1 MDRRSFLTSLTL
13 LGVTRKARPPI
24 TGGFVNDS
32 HVLGHQLRDGLILAA
47 PRETRRVAIA
57 VVGGGI
63 AGLSAAWRLQ
73 KRGMRDVVV
82 LEMEPEAGG
91 NARAGRNDVAAYP
104 WAAHYVPVPG
114 AQATLVRE
122 LFEELGVVRDGKWDE
137 RHLCHAPQERLFIH
151 GRWQEGLEPAVGPA
165 RRDRDQMARFDERV
179 RALRASGEFTI
190 PMAIGARPSPLDA
203 LSLAAWLDREGLDSP
218 WLRWM
223 LDYACRDDYGA
234 VSADT
239 SAWAGLHYFAA
250 REPDDP
256 GPLTWPEG
264 NGWITAKLLE
274 RVGEMVRTGS
284 VVSRIARDGTR
295 WRVTTPRVAWLADA
309 VIVAAPLFVAA
320 RLIEGLG
327 RPTDIAYSPWV
338 IANLTLD
345 RWPAERGVP
354 PAWDN
359 VIFDSPGLGYVVA
372 THQSMRQY
380 IPRTVWTYYWA
391 LAAGSP
397 DQNRRWLLAQDWA
410 TLRDRILADLSRAHP
425 DIADCVTRVDVM
437 RHGHGMVRP
446 SVGFLSAPSRLRARA
461 TAKDR
466 LFFAHS
472 DLSGLS
478 LFEEAQYR
486 GVAAADRALE
496 SLGRG

>member
-1 MDRRSFLTSLTL
+1 
-13 LGVTRKARPPI
+13 
-24 TGGFVNDS
+24 
-32 HVLGHQLRDGLILAA
+32 
-47 PRETRRVAIA
+47 
-57 VVGGGI
+57 
-63 AGLSAAWRLQ
+63 
-73 KRGMRDVVV
+73 
-82 LEMEPEAGG
+82 
-91 NARAGRNDVAAYP
+91 
-104 WAAHYVPVPG
+104 
-114 AQATLVRE
+114 
-122 LFEELGVVRDGKWDE
+122 
-137 RHLCHAPQERLFIH
+137 
-151 GRWQEGLEPAVGPA
+151 
-165 RRDRDQMARFDERV
+165 
-179 RALRASGEFTI
+179 
-190 PMAIGARPSPLDA
+190 
-203 LSLAAWLDREGLDSP
+203 
-218 WLRWM
+218 M

-338 IANLTLD
+338 TANLTLD

-372 THQSMRQY
+372 THQSMRQVHSADRLDVLLGSRRR
-380 IPRTVWTYYWA
+380 IARREPA
-391 LAAGSP
+391 LAARAGLGDPSRP
-397 DQNRRWLLAQDWA
+397 HPRRPLA
-410 TLRDRILADLSRAHP
+410 
-425 DIADCVTRVDVM
+425 
-437 RHGHGMVRP
+437 
-446 SVGFLSAPSRLRARA
+446 SAPR
-461 TAKDR
+461 
-466 LFFAHS
+466 
-472 DLSGLS
+472 
-478 LFEEAQYR
+478 YR
-486 GVAAADRALE
+486 
-496 SLGRG
+496 